1 MSEQIVFRGV
11 VLWDRA
17 VNGAGWDF
25 QPSPLVEDA
34 VELRAPLGTGH
45 WVKPAGVAEASHLLR
60 VQWRTQDKASLLV
73 LLESLAAVEL
83 GDLVVPGW
91 GTLPNCRLRGVGEL
105 ESFRSDGATGY
116 IVSASLDFVQYP

>member
-1 MSEQIVFRGV
+1 M
-11 VLWDRA
+11 
-17 VNGAGWDF
+17 
-25 QPSPLVEDA
+25 
-34 VELRAPLGTGH
+34 ELRAPLGTGH
-45 WVKPAGVAEASHLLR
+45 WVKPAGVTEASHSLR

-91 GTLPNCRLRGVGEL
+91 GTFPNCRLRGVGGL
-105 ESFRSDGATGY
+105 DSFRSDGATGY